1 MNKLSKRSKIKFGVI
16 GCGRIAQSVHLPLLS
31 KMQNV
36 EVEALADIDEQTLQ
50 LAGRLFPSAKK
61 FHDYHELISTE
72 GIDSVI
78 ISVPTLLHAE
88 IAAAA
93 IKTGKHIYLE
103 KPLAGNIVSARKL
116 LHAWRESGVVG
127 MVGFNFRFN
136 HPYQQMRDMVKKGLT
151 GNIVGARSVFTT
163 IKQSRPH
170 WTAVQGEG
178 GGVLSE
184 LASHEID
191 LTRFLFDTEIEKVFA
206 ESSGTS
212 GNETVN
218 MQLHLANGISV
229 QGLFSLGSVEESR
242 YEVYGKNI
250 KLSVDRYSSWRLNSQ
265 GQHAGGL
272 TSRISDLFGEISAL
286 SYGVKKLLSP
296 ENEPSYR
303 PALEY
308 FVEAIRHNHPVKPD
322 IEDGFQV
329 MAAIFAAEKSIKSGH
344 PEVVDRY

>member
-1 MNKLSKRSKIKFGVI
+1 
-16 GCGRIAQSVHLPLLS
+16 
-31 KMQNV
+31 
-36 EVEALADIDEQTLQ
+36 
-50 LAGRLFPSAKK
+50 
-61 FHDYHELISTE
+61 
-72 GIDSVI
+72 
-78 ISVPTLLHAE
+78 
-88 IAAAA
+88 
-93 IKTGKHIYLE
+93 
-103 KPLAGNIVSARKL
+103 
-116 LHAWRESGVVG
+116 
-127 MVGFNFRFN
+127 MVR
-136 HPYQQMRDMVKKGLT
+136 KGLT

-163 IKQSRPH
+163 IAQSRPD

-184 LASHEID
+184 LAPHEID

-212 GNETVN
+212 GIETVN

-265 GQHAGGL
+265 GQHVGGL

-303 PALEY
+303 PALEH
-308 FVEAIRHNHPVKPD
+308 FVEAIRHNRPVKPD

-329 MAAIFAAEKSIKSGH
+329 MVAIFAAEKSIKGGH
-344 PEVVDRY
+344 QEVVVRY